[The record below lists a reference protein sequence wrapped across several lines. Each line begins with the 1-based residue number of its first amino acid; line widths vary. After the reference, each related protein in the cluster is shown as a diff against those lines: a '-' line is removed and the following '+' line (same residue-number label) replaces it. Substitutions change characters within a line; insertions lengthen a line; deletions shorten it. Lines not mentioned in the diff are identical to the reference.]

1 MIQFHLFSTQFSLD
15 IPWDKSDQEVQ
26 RPVDTEHVDLVFE
39 ALISFATL
47 NQHLAES
54 EKLLAIHLTVGSFV
68 VKADDMV
75 FLAPREPL
83 LLQNNR
89 FQIGF
94 AGKFVLEEL
103 IVLLDHDLEIFVHA
117 GESLVICHFHDIPQ
131 ILLDVQLVL

>member
-1 MIQFHLFSTQFSLD
+1 LIQFHLFSTQFSLD
-15 IPWDKSDQEVQ
+15 IPWDKSNQEVQ
-26 RPVDTEHVDLVFE
+26 RPVDTEHVNLVFE
-39 ALISFATL
+39 ALISFAL
-47 NQHLAES
+47 LDQLLAVS

-68 VKADDMV
+68 VKADDQV
-75 FLAPREPL
+75 FLAPCELL

-117 GESLVICHFHDIPQ
+117 GESFVIRHFHDISQ
-131 ILLDVQLVL
+131 ILFDMQLVL